1 MGLIS
6 FALKGNYGRYYND
19 LKELSKKNGKP
30 AWWMFLDTALCTLVL
45 GSGLQDYLNYEFH
58 SKKFKERRTY
68 VSVGYLDKVTPII
81 ANIKWSPYMSNK
93 LNFHKNYGKYTKRD
107 FFDPEGGFEAF
118 EAFLDRNPEF
128 VFKPQIGQCGEGV
141 TKMVTAEITD
151 RKALYE
157 RALETK
163 ACVEELIKQHPDWEA
178 LGHGS
183 VHTIRVLTG
192 AVKGKSRIMYAAAR
206 VGSGVSIADNFHLG
220 GSAVLVDVERG
231 CLVGNAI
238 DKKLNEHEV
247 SATGIRF
254 DGYPIPYWE
263 EVKRMVL
270 EAALVNDEI
279 HLVGW
284 DVAIGKD
291 GPLVVEGNRSSSF
304 DIIQVPPKKGARD
317 MLDGLIAEIRAAE
330 KEK

>member
-19 LKELSKKNGKP
+19 LKELSKKNHKP
-30 AWWMFLDTALCTLVL
+30 AWFMFLDTALCTVLL

-58 SKKFKERRTY
+58 KKNFRQRRTY
-68 VSVGYLDKVTPII
+68 VTVGYLDKVTPLI

-107 FFDPEGGFEAF
+107 FYDPETGFEGF
-118 EAFLDRNPEF
+118 NAFLDSHKEF

-141 TKMVTAEITD
+141 TKMVTAEIDD
-151 RKALYE
+151 REALYR
-157 RALETK
+157 RALESK
-163 ACVEELIKQHPDWEA
+163 ACVEELICQHPDWEI
-178 LGHGS
+178 LGPGS

-206 VGSGVSIADNFHLG
+206 VGSGKSIADNFHLG
-220 GSAVLVDVERG
+220 GKAVLVDIETG
-231 CLVGNAI
+231 KLVGNAI
-238 DKKLNEHEV
+238 DKKLNEREV
-247 SATGIRF
+247 SNTGIRF

-263 EVKRMVL
+263 EIKAMVL

-284 DVAIGKD
+284 DVAVGKD
-291 GPLVVEGNRSSSF
+291 GPLIVEGNRSSSF
-304 DIIQVPPKKGARD
+304 DIIQVPPKKGQRTL
-317 MLDGLIAEIRAAE
+317 LDGLISEIKAAE
-330 KEK
+330 KC